1 MLSFGTDGIR
11 GKGEYFN
18 KDFLHRFGGAIYHV
32 FGKIVVAVARDT
44 RLSGERM
51 EGELIKAL
59 RSYGISVLSFGVIP
73 TPTLAYLTKAEGC
86 DLGIMISASHNPPEY
101 NGLKLF
107 SGQGAKISEALEK
120 EIEEA
125 LKGDLKPSEA
135 VEGGFKA
142 CDAEKYYH
150 YLKTIFK
157 KELFGSS
164 TLVDAC
170 YGATTT
176 VLREIFSRLGIEG
189 EIINGEG
196 DGSKINV
203 DCGATC
209 LSALKERSKGLSFA
223 YDGDGDR
230 VIAIKGERVY
240 TGDEILYVLT
250 KYFKKKDR
258 DIKKVVGT
266 VTSNYALERA
276 LKREGVE
283 LIRSEVGDRN
293 VYECAVREGAIMGAE
308 SSGHVLLREWGETG
322 DGILVSLMLMLID
335 KECDIEALLDYTPYP
350 SVEGYLLAN
359 REEKERLKSSNV
371 KNEIMDYAKSVG
383 VRVVVRASGTEDK
396 IRIIVEGENGEKIER
411 EYKIISEL
419 VSKVIYQNMENM
431 DNKSR
436 CLGNQNKEIIKANYE
451 ELRENGVSILED
463 SLTVIEEGVEIGRG
477 SVIYPFTHLKAG
489 TRIGENVK
497 IFPFTDLEDTVVG
510 SGAEVRSTYAVGAV
524 IGECATVGPFA
535 TLRKGAVVGKGCR
548 VGNYVEVKNATL
560 GEGVKVA
567 HLAYVGD
574 ASVGARTNVGCG
586 TVFAN
591 YNGKVKRRTE
601 VGEGVFIGCNA
612 NLIAPLKI
620 GDNAYIAGGTTIR
633 EDVEEGS
640 FVITKSENE
649 SKKRK

>member
-18 KDFLHRFGGAIYHV
+18 KDFLSRFGGAIHHV
-32 FGKIVVAVARDT
+32 FGKIEVAVARDT
-44 RLSGERM
+44 RLSGERI
-51 EGELIKAL
+51 EKELVKVL
-59 RSYGISVLSFGVIP
+59 RGYGISVVSFGVIP

-86 DLGIMISASHNPPEY
+86 NLGIMISASHNPPEY

-107 SGQGAKISEALEK
+107 SGQGAKISVALEK

-125 LKGDLKPSEA
+125 LNGDLKPNEA
-135 VEGGFKA
+135 VEGAFRKGKVGR
-142 CDAEKYYH
+142 YYR
-150 YLKTIFK
+150 YLQAIFLNK
-157 KELFGSS
+157 LFGSS
-164 TLVDAC
+164 TSVDAC

-176 VLREIFSRLGIEG
+176 VLKEIFSRLGIEG
-189 EIINGEG
+189 EIINREG
-196 DGSKINV
+196 DGRKINV

-250 KYFKKKDR
+250 KYFKKKGR
-258 DIKKVVGT
+258 DIEKVVGT

-276 LKREGVE
+276 LRREGVE
-283 LIRSEVGDRN
+283 LFRSEVGDRN
-293 VYECAVREGAIMGAE
+293 VYECAVREGAVLGAE
-308 SSGHVLLREWGETG
+308 SSGHVLLKEWGETG

-335 KECDIEALLDYTPYP
+335 KEYGIENLLDYTPFP
-350 SVEGYLLAN
+350 SVEGYLLAS
-359 REEKERLKSSNV
+359 REEKERFKKSQI
-371 KNEIMDYAKSVG
+371 KNEIMDYAKNSG
-383 VRVVVRASGTEDK
+383 VRVVVRASGTEEK
-396 IRIIVEGENGEKIER
+396 IRIIVEGESGEEIER
-411 EYKIISEL
+411 EYKTISEL
-419 VSKVIYQNMENM
+419 VSKVIYQNTESK
-431 DNKSR
+431 DNKTA
-436 CLGNQNKEIIKANYE
+436 CLGNQNRETKKANYQ
-451 ELRENGVSILED
+451 ELREKGVSILED
-463 SLTVIEEGVEIGRG
+463 SLTVIEEDVEVGRG
-477 SVIYPFTHLKAG
+477 SVIYPFTYLRAG
-489 TRIGENVK
+489 TRIGEGVK
-497 IFPFTDLEDTVVG
+497 IFPFTELEDTVVG
-510 SGAEVRSTYAVGAV
+510 SRAEVRSTYAVGAV
-524 IGECATVGPFA
+524 IGEGATVGPFA

-548 VGNYVEVKNATL
+548 VGNYVEIKNATL

-574 ASVGARTNVGCG
+574 AGVGARTNVGCG

-591 YNGKVKRRTE
+591 YNGKLKRRTE

-633 EDVEEGS
+633 KDVEEGS
-640 FVITKSENE
+640 FVITKTENE
-649 SKKRK
+649 TAKRR

>member
-32 FGKIVVAVARDT
+32 FGNIVVAVARDT
-44 RLSGERM
+44 RLSGERI
-51 EGELIKAL
+51 EAELIKSL

-86 DLGIMISASHNPPEY
+86 NLGIMISASHNPPEY

-120 EIEEA
+120 EIEGA
-125 LKGDLKPSEA
+125 LKSDLKPCGA
-135 VEGGFKA
+135 VEGALKVCG
-142 CDAEKYYH
+142 AEKYYRH
-150 YLKTIFK
+150 LRAIFK
-157 KELFGSS
+157 EELFGSS

-170 YGATTT
+170 YGATTA
-176 VLREIFSRLGIEG
+176 VLKGIFSELGIEG

-209 LSALKERSKGLSFA
+209 LSALKDRNKGLSFA

-250 KYFKKKDR
+250 KYFKKKGR

-266 VTSNYALERA
+266 VTSNYALERT

-283 LIRSEVGDRN
+283 LIRSEVGDRK
-293 VYECAVREGAIMGAE
+293 VYECAVREGAILGAE
-308 SSGHVLLREWGETG
+308 SSGHVLLMECGETG

-335 KECDIEALLDYTPYP
+335 KECDIETLLDYTPFP
-350 SVEGYLLAN
+350 SVEGYILASN
-359 REEKERLKSSNV
+359 EEKKRFKSSNI
-371 KNEIMDYAKSVG
+371 KNEIMDYAKRSG

-396 IRIIVEGENGEKIER
+396 IRIIVEGESGEKIEQ
-411 EYKIISEL
+411 EYKTISEM
-419 VSKVIYQNMENM
+419 VSKVAYQNMENK
-431 DNKSR
+431 DNKNAY
-436 CLGNQNKEIIKANYE
+436 LGNQNEEIVKANYK
-451 ELRENGVSILED
+451 ELRERGVNILDE
-463 SLTVIEEGVEIGRG
+463 SLTVIEEGVEVGRD

-497 IFPFTDLEDTVVG
+497 IFPFTDLENTVVG

-524 IGECATVGPFA
+524 IGEGATVGPFA
-535 TLRKGAVVGKGCR
+535 TLRKGAVVGNGCR
-548 VGNYVEVKNATL
+548 VGNYVEIKNATL

-620 GDNAYIAGGTTIR
+620 GNNAYIAGGTTIR
-633 EDVEEGS
+633 EDVEEDS

-649 SKKRK
+649 RGKRK